1 MNSPGRSRSGRWA
14 LVAAVL
20 AVLAVVL
27 GWQWRKAD
35 AGSQGSGSGQVAA
48 ANAPSSA
55 SRQAQGTSGGP
66 FSPAGLAARQQQLV
80 QWQQRYMRAAQVYSS
95 YREATRYPPESRPLN
110 EHPDQ
115 VRPFDPVVEDVPLR
129 DSSGKPVK
137 GLRLRTTQDK
147 VFLSGAESAKFTIEA
162 MDGSGR
168 LVPLV
173 VNRSTAQSMPDSKAL
188 ITLIQAD
195 VPFGDDG
202 TGPDEVAADG
212 KYSARL
218 APGAQGFLNHA
229 GTIRVLAHV
238 SANGEQGVVPF
249 DVVYVPAVPATWAGV
264 REALEEGSLN
274 FYLKAEVKTE
284 GRYVASGRVYD
295 ANGAPFALLQ
305 FNEEMPAG
313 QVEFK
318 LSLAGALVHDK
329 NPAFPLRLVDVEGF
343 LLQPDTFPDR
353 AMMPRQPGVMH
364 VSQRYEISRF
374 SAEDWQSEERDR
386 YLAEYDRDMQQA
398 LSEMAKLRR
407 R

>member
-1 MNSPGRSRSGRWA
+1 MRSPRSGRWA

-20 AVLAVVL
+20 AVLAIL
-27 GWQWRKAD
+27 GWQWRAAD
-35 AGSQGSGSGQVAA
+35 AGPQSAGSGQAA
-48 ANAPSSA
+48 ADPRPVNA
-55 SRQAQGTSGGP
+55 AQSTQRDAGGP
-66 FSPAGLAARQQQLV
+66 YSPAGLGARQQQLV

-95 YREATRYPPESRPLN
+95 YREATRYPPESRPLT

-129 DSSGKPVK
+129 DASGKPVK
-137 GLRLRTTQDK
+137 GLHLRTTQDR

-168 LVPLV
+168 LLPLAV
-173 VNRSTAQSMPDSKAL
+173 HRSSAQSMPDSKAL
-188 ITLIQAD
+188 ISIIQAE
-195 VPFGDDG
+195 VPFSDDG
-202 TGPDEVAADG
+202 AGADDAASDG

-218 APGAQGFLNHA
+218 APGAQGFGSHA
-229 GTIRVLAHV
+229 GTVRVLVHV

-249 DVVYVPAVPATWAGV
+249 DVVYAPLVPATWADV
-264 REALEEGSLN
+264 RDALEEGSLN
-274 FYLKAEVKTE
+274 FYLKADVKTE

-295 ANGAPFALLQ
+295 ANGVPFALLQ

-353 AMMPRQPGVMH
+353 AMMPRRTGVAH
-364 VSQRYEISRF
+364 VSKRYDLSSF
-374 SAEDWQSEERDR
+374 SADDWQSEERDR
-386 YLAEYDRDMQQA
+386 YLAEYDRDMQRA
-398 LSEMAKLRR
+398 LDEMARLRR
-407 R
+407 K